1 MPMNTVIQES
11 IEEIKSFSQ
20 GQFSALFRISRL
32 LNGASHKEKL
42 IEKALDMVVEVIR
55 ADRGVF
61 VRYDAEKNSF
71 EIIAARNIKRQSISD
86 LGNFSSGILQ
96 QVIDKKE
103 SCLYHDVMSDPNI
116 SQFESVQRQQIK
128 SIIGVPVF
136 YKNMIWGVILADS
149 HTNRREFTDEN
160 LLFLQFFSN
169 LVSLSLDKILH
180 LERLEDENKVL
191 RKQLENSQPIP
202 EMIGNSAV
210 MRAVSRLIHKVA
222 SSDATVLILG
232 ESGTGKDIAARA
244 IHRLSPRCKEPYLA
258 QFCGSIPDSLLESEL
273 FGYKRG
279 AFSGANSD
287 KKGLFEVATGGTFF
301 LDEIAD
307 ISMALQAKL
316 LRVIENQE
324 IIPLGDTRV
333 KKVDVRLIAA
343 TNKDLRRL
351 SKEGKF
357 REDLFYRLNV
367 IPVHVPA
374 LRDRPGDISLL
385 AQHFLRQICQKTG
398 KSLKQWGDGCMALF
412 ESYSWPGNVREL
424 MNFTERMVILSHQN
438 IISAEDVAEALPESR
453 GRPVQQLKS
462 SQPVLSFREQMD
474 SFEKQI
480 LLQGF
485 QEVGGN
491 VSELSRRLKIDRA
504 NLHRKLKS
512 YGIK

>member
-343 TNKDLRRL
+343 TNKDLRQL

-367 IPVHVPA
+367 FPILIPP
-374 LRDRPGDISLL
+374 LRDRKEDIALL
-385 AQHFLRQICQKTG
+385 AEHFVKKYTNKKVRIEK
-398 KSLKQWGDGCMALF
+398 DALVTL
-412 ESYSWPGNVREL
+412 ENYLWPGNVRQLE
-424 MNFTERMVILSHQN
+424 NVIQRALILIEEDHIRLEH
-438 IISAEDVAEALPESR
+438 IILEEADDRIECR
-453 GRPVQQLKS
+453 EGTLKEIETLIMKNRLKKYNGNRTLTAQS
-462 SQPVLSFREQMD
+462 LGA
-474 SFEKQI
+474 
-480 LLQGF
+480 QGF
-485 QEVGGN
+485 
-491 VSELSRRLKIDRA
+491 
-504 NLHRKLKS
+504 
-512 YGIK
+512 